1 MESYQA
7 DHSSPQPLRP
17 SPAAMIAHA
26 HRPQPTALSA
36 TPDALSLLRALRRR
50 WVLAVGL
57 GLLLAGT
64 VGPAVWYLVPRA
76 KYSATAT
83 LRIATN
89 PKRIIFEPH
98 ENLADFGTFQRTQ
111 VALIRNRKV
120 LSHALGKLAQA
131 QLTTLKELDDQEGW
145 LEQHLQVGFANGSE
159 ILEIS
164 LSGDHPEDLAKIVN
178 QIVSSYMELVVDEE
192 HKARLARLDQL
203 KGLWAKYQGDLE
215 DKRKALKQ
223 LAASVGGH
231 DPIAVALGQQFKTEN
246 LAVARRELMRVQN
259 EMHMAQS
266 RLATQKAKPVKPV
279 RAVTRAPAY
288 DPNVDL
294 APEVVELQHQV
305 ADMERAYRSVSRI
318 AAKANDTIL
327 VRASRNLAEARKRLA
342 ETRAAIRD
350 DLARR
355 RGPMEP
361 PVAAA
366 TDATVTRD
374 QSDPETQV
382 AVLQA
387 YQEALTKD
395 VDRLTEELKTTSQ
408 GGLDLEKDREA
419 IAISAE
425 VARKVGAEVE
435 AVSVEQG
442 APDRVQRLAEA
453 KVPKR
458 RDETKKIKA
467 GGVAALGA
475 FAFALLGVSFWE
487 FLARR
492 VDTPDEL
499 VSGLGMKLVG
509 ALPALPGRSRRA
521 SGTAALADQHWRS
534 VLVESVDATRTLLL
548 HASRLE
554 SVRVVMVTSAVK
566 GEGKTSLSCHLAT
579 SLARAGH
586 RTLLVDCDLRS
597 PAAHRPFDLPRGPGL
612 CEILRGELEPADA
625 IRETHALGLDLLAAG
640 QGDALAL
647 QAIARNGLQPI
658 FKTLEAHYDFI
669 IVDTPP
675 ILPVVDSL
683 LIGQNVDGVVFS
695 VMRDVSRLPQ
705 VYAAYERLAGL
716 GAKMLGVVVSGVSS
730 DTYRS
735 HYYTVAQ
742 TDQ

>member
-1 MESYQA
+1 
-7 DHSSPQPLRP
+7 
-17 SPAAMIAHA
+17 
-26 HRPQPTALSA
+26 
-36 TPDALSLLRALRRR
+36 
-50 WVLAVGL
+50 
-57 GLLLAGT
+57 
-64 VGPAVWYLVPRA
+64 
-76 KYSATAT
+76 
-83 LRIATN
+83 
-89 PKRIIFEPH
+89 
-98 ENLADFGTFQRTQ
+98 
-111 VALIRNRKV
+111 
-120 LSHALGKLAQA
+120 
-131 QLTTLKELDDQEGW
+131 
-145 LEQHLQVGFANGSE
+145 
-159 ILEIS
+159 
-164 LSGDHPEDLAKIVN
+164 
-178 QIVSSYMELVVDEE
+178 MEL
-192 HKARLARLDQL
+192 
-203 KGLWAKYQGDLE
+203 
-215 DKRKALKQ
+215 
-223 LAASVGGH
+223 
-231 DPIAVALGQQFKTEN
+231 
-246 LAVARRELMRVQN
+246 
-259 EMHMAQS
+259 
-266 RLATQKAKPVKPV
+266 
-279 RAVTRAPAY
+279 
-288 DPNVDL
+288 
-294 APEVVELQHQV
+294 
-305 ADMERAYRSVSRI
+305 
-318 AAKANDTIL
+318 
-327 VRASRNLAEARKRLA
+327 
-342 ETRAAIRD
+342 
-350 DLARR
+350 
-355 RGPMEP
+355 

-366 TDATVTRD
+366 TDPAATQD
-374 QSDPETQV
+374 HGDPETQV

-521 SGTAALADQHWRS
+521 SLADQHWRS

-554 SVRVVMVTSAVK
+554 AVRVVMVTSAVK

-597 PAAHRPFDLPRGPGL
+597 PATHRPFDLPRGPGL
-612 CEILRGELEPADA
+612 CEILRGELEPADV

-705 VYAAYERLAGL
+705 VHAAYERLAGL

-730 DTYRS
+730 DSYRS